1 MAVISSGP
9 GGVDKAWGTATQTAG
24 LQTSWHPAQTW
35 ACLEKSLPIK
45 IGKTW
50 EKVAWW
56 RVIRR
61 KRSTAKTVN
70 SSSPRTW
77 RLKSARDL
85 EVGCQAGHIPCNLPH
100 HQAPFFAQTIHTFFP
115 APGRNAST
123 WVNPP
128 IHTLQPGSLSSM
140 GRVTSSR
147 KPSLPVTPPQANIHT
162 DHTKKHIQQK
172 SGAQPQESTCLG
184 SNADCKM
191 YTLCGLGQV
200 LRGITKCH
208 RTHPTG
214 PSRGSNELL
223 YLKHLGTMLD
233 T

>member
-45 IGKTW
+45 IGKIW

-77 RLKSARDL
+77 RLKSARDS

-100 HQAPFFAQTIHTFFP
+100 HHAPFFAQTIHTFFP
-115 APGRNAST
+115 APGWNAST

-128 IHTLQPGSLSSM
+128 IHTLQLGSLSAM

-147 KPSLPVTPPQANIHT
+147 KPSLPVTPPPKPIY
-162 DHTKKHIQQK
+162 IQTIQRSIYSRSREHRLK
-172 SGAQPQESTCLG
+172 SQP
-184 SNADCKM
+184 A
-191 YTLCGLGQV
+191 
-200 LRGITKCH
+200 
-208 RTHPTG
+208 
-214 PSRGSNELL
+214 
-223 YLKHLGTMLD
+223 
-233 T
+233 